1 MPMTIFCKDGF
12 FTMDS
17 LSSSSYDVIGVDW
30 STTPE
35 MARQKCPSKI
45 LQGNLDPCALYG
57 SPENI
62 KNEVKEMISE
72 FGTSKYIVNLGHG
85 IYPDAS
91 PDHVEAFIE
100 AVHSVQIQ

>member
-17 LSSSSYDVIGVDW
+17 LSSSSFDVIGVDW
-30 STTPE
+30 STTPK

-57 SPENI
+57 SPESI
-62 KNEVKEMISE
+62 QNEVKEMISE
-72 FGTSKYIVNLGHG
+72 FGTSKYIVNLFLM
-85 IYPDAS
+85 IQS
-91 PDHVEAFIE
+91 ILLTLEA
-100 AVHSVQIQ
+100 